1 MSKGAQNICFKC
13 DALKRIAARKP
24 KSGLCKEAIGSR
36 ILWNTG
42 LFENPDISLRAFF
55 SLKWEAWLVTCT
67 GVYLNVG
74 VRGQRKCLL
83 DRLWGER
90 WTTLHCFHSF
100 IEHVY
105 DWRRPGYL
113 DTSLAT
119 HKPRDLPAMTHTLA
133 RLSPVHIIWH
143 HDSGNT
149 GDDGCSNRRIF
160 PMSDANEEITLGVW
174 QGLLIMIVKDFCCCC
189 LLVPWCK
196 EIKWSKIRE
205 YIWFMSSNETV
216 MGQLYTE
223 GPKNSWHS
231 KITDSLPETCVYFS
245 QHPWK

>member
-100 IEHVY
+100 LHSFNMCMIDGDLGIWILAWPLTSHV
-105 DWRRPGYL
+105 
-113 DTSLAT
+113 TSLLWHT
-119 HKPRDLPAMTHTLA
+119 HLSQTLSRPYYLA
-133 RLSPVHIIWH
+133 
-143 HDSGNT
+143 
-149 GDDGCSNRRIF
+149 
-160 PMSDANEEITLGVW
+160 
-174 QGLLIMIVKDFCCCC
+174 
-189 LLVPWCK
+189 PW
-196 EIKWSKIRE
+196 
-205 YIWFMSSNETV
+205 
-216 MGQLYTE
+216 
-223 GPKNSWHS
+223 
-231 KITDSLPETCVYFS
+231 
-245 QHPWK
+245 